1 MFKYYIRLSFLLIS
15 SSSFAQEERVDTAM
29 INKIRDEGFN
39 HSQIAAIA
47 HQLTDVSGARLTN
60 SPGYMRAARWA
71 VGEMKKWG
79 LANSKLEKWGEF
91 GKGWEL
97 QKNYVALK
105 SPYYQPLIAYTQAWS
120 SGTKGLVR
128 AQVVGLDKMDSV
140 TIKKEAA
147 SLKGKIVFVS
157 NEFSHLRP
165 AFVPYATRY
174 TDSQLTHM
182 GDLYYFTRSMAEF
195 SIPMMERMKNIREY
209 LYKQAPLA
217 IITKS
222 NNGRDGTLFT
232 NNGTGAFKKGINPG
246 PPQLVLSTED
256 FMRIQRLLED
266 GSKPELEMDISVRFI
281 SDDLSGYNVVAEI
294 PGTDPNLK
302 SEVVMMGGH
311 LDSWH
316 SGTGATDNA
325 AGCIVMMEAVR
336 ILKTL
341 GVQPRRTIRIALWS
355 GEEQGLL
362 GSYGYI
368 VNHFGDPH
376 NMKLKPEQEK
386 ISAYYNLDN
395 GTGKIRGIFA
405 QSNEQAA
412 TIFQKWLEPFADLG
426 ASTVTLKNTGST
438 DHQSFEAVGIPGF
451 QFIQDPIEY
460 LTRTHHS
467 YMDTYDHLEIDDL
480 KKSAVIVA
488 SFVYHTA
495 MREAKIP
502 RKPLPSAGKWLF
514 EGVD

>member
-195 SIPMMERMKNIREY
+195 SIPMMERMKNIHHKLR
-209 LYKQAPLA
+209 
-217 IITKS
+217 
-222 NNGRDGTLFT
+222 
-232 NNGTGAFKKGINPG
+232 
-246 PPQLVLSTED
+246 
-256 FMRIQRLLED
+256 
-266 GSKPELEMDISVRFI
+266 
-281 SDDLSGYNVVAEI
+281 
-294 PGTDPNLK
+294 
-302 SEVVMMGGH
+302 
-311 LDSWH
+311 
-316 SGTGATDNA
+316 
-325 AGCIVMMEAVR
+325 
-336 ILKTL
+336 KT
-341 GVQPRRTIRIALWS
+341 
-355 GEEQGLL
+355 
-362 GSYGYI
+362 
-368 VNHFGDPH
+368 F
-376 NMKLKPEQEK
+376 
-386 ISAYYNLDN
+386 
-395 GTGKIRGIFA
+395 
-405 QSNEQAA
+405 
-412 TIFQKWLEPFADLG
+412 
-426 ASTVTLKNTGST
+426 
-438 DHQSFEAVGIPGF
+438 
-451 QFIQDPIEY
+451 
-460 LTRTHHS
+460 
-467 YMDTYDHLEIDDL
+467 
-480 KKSAVIVA
+480 
-488 SFVYHTA
+488 
-495 MREAKIP
+495 
-502 RKPLPSAGKWLF
+502 
-514 EGVD
+514 